1 MFFLFDNKGGMR
13 GWRNVWNN
21 VCEKVNIS
29 HCDPV
34 RSEIAYFFVV
44 YIC

>member
-1 MFFLFDNKGGMR
+1 MFFLFDNEGGMR
-13 GWRNVWNN
+13 GGGVC

>member
-1 MFFLFDNKGGMR
+1 MR
-13 GWRNVWNN
+13 DN

-29 HCDPV
+29 HCDSV